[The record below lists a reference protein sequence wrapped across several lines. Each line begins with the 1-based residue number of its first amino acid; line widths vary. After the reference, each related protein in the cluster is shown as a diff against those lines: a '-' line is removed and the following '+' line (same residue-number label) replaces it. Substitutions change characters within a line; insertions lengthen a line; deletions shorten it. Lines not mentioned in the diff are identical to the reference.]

1 MKAFS
6 GQFLQRERERGG
18 FEPLCNFPT
27 LRTIGGC
34 PIVAHPRHTSSCYR
48 WDQTSAEKSSF
59 KLLFFGEEASHLVV
73 HLGKVCGK
81 ELKDEGEGGLGVDD
95 VVQRHNVRVPQLL
108 QQACLS
114 RMGAMSSYLKSNR
127 NKNNICNNNDQTRKR
142 RQNTS
147 LIAVNGVPSSS

>member
-1 MKAFS
+1 MGPNIS
-6 GQFLQRERERGG
+6 REK
-18 FEPLCNFPT
+18 
-27 LRTIGGC
+27 
-34 PIVAHPRHTSSCYR
+34 Y
-48 WDQTSAEKSSF
+48 F

-114 RMGAMSSYLKSNR
+114 RMGPMSSYLKSNR
-127 NKNNICNNNDQTRKR
+127 NNNDQTRKR

>member
-1 MKAFS
+1 MQLS
-6 GQFLQRERERGG
+6 NIENNWWMSD
-18 FEPLCNFPT
+18 C
-27 LRTIGGC
+27 C
-34 PIVAHPRHTSSCYR
+34 
-48 WDQTSAEKSSF
+48 TSAAHFFLLQMGPNISREISF
-59 KLLFFGEEASHLVV
+59 KLLFREEASHLVV

-114 RMGAMSSYLKSNR
+114 RMGAMSSYLKNNR
-127 NKNNICNNNDQTRKR
+127 NNNDQTRKR

>member
-1 MKAFS
+1 M
-6 GQFLQRERERGG
+6 
-18 FEPLCNFPT
+18 CNFPT

-48 WDQTSAEKSSF
+48 WDRTSAEKSSF
-59 KLLFFGEEASHLVV
+59 KLLFGEEASHLVV

-127 NKNNICNNNDQTRKR
+127 NNNDKKKTTKYL
-142 RQNTS
+142 S
-147 LIAVNGVPSSS
+147 DSSEWCPLLLLKSDLL

>member
-1 MKAFS
+1 MQLS
-6 GQFLQRERERGG
+6 NIENNWWMSD
-18 FEPLCNFPT
+18 C
-27 LRTIGGC
+27 C
-34 PIVAHPRHTSSCYR
+34 
-48 WDQTSAEKSSF
+48 TSAAHFFLLQMGPNISREISF
-59 KLLFFGEEASHLVV
+59 KLLFREEASHLVV

-127 NKNNICNNNDQTRKR
+127 NNNDKKKTTKYL
-142 RQNTS
+142 S
-147 LIAVNGVPSSS
+147 DSSEWCPLLLLKSDLL